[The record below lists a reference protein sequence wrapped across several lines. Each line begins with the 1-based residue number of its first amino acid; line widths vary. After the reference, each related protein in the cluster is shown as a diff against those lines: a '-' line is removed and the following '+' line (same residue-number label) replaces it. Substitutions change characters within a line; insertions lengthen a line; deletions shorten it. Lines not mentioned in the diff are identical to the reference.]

1 MEWWGCT
8 LQFWSWY
15 VFELMLHLHQTENLS
30 SGIITRHSTTKGSM
44 DGVGGLKTQV
54 YKNVQPRNIIIS
66 NSVEFFLNAHKNNI
80 VTKIISMYLP
90 STYIMEEPEEIAT
103 ATAIPGTLEAQQMK
117 EKLVPKAD
125 IIWNSSKCL
134 KIKYHILPYTI
145 TNPMIPSSMGIYMPL
160 VKELCYK

>member
-1 MEWWGCT
+1 
-8 LQFWSWY
+8 
-15 VFELMLHLHQTENLS
+15 
-30 SGIITRHSTTKGSM
+30 
-44 DGVGGLKTQV
+44 
-54 YKNVQPRNIIIS
+54 
-66 NSVEFFLNAHKNNI
+66 
-80 VTKIISMYLP
+80 
-90 STYIMEEPEEIAT
+90 MEEPEEIAT

-145 TNPMIPSSMGIYMPL
+145 TNPMIPSSMGIFMPL